1 MPIFDLSPD
10 DYSFPPVHLTDSSG
24 ILAIGGDLH
33 PNRIL
38 NAYSH
43 GIFPWFNP
51 DEPILWWSPNPRCVL
66 FPTEIKVSKSMK
78 QLFRRNEFRVTYD
91 QDFLGVIHACKEIY
105 RPSQQG
111 TWISEEII
119 DSYLQLH
126 KQGFVH
132 SVEVWQGKNLVGG
145 LYGGN
150 LGKCFFGESM
160 FSKVSNASKFGFI
173 SLAKNLAR
181 LNYEIIDCQV
191 HNPHLESM
199 GAKMME
205 REMFSGIVK
214 QQRDIEL
221 DERNW
226 NNVFVKEFEF

>member
-1 MPIFDLSPD
+1 MPIFELSSN
-10 DYSFPPVHLTDSSG
+10 DYSFPPVHFANPSG
-24 ILAIGGDLH
+24 ILAIGGDLQ

-51 DEPILWWSPNPRCVL
+51 EEPILWWSPDPRCIIY
-66 FPTEIKVSKSMK
+66 PSEIKVSKSMK
-78 QLFRRNEFRVTYD
+78 QLFRRNEFRITYD
-91 QDFLGVIHACKEIY
+91 QDFLGVIYGCKEIY
-105 RPSQQG
+105 RPDQQG

-126 KQGFVH
+126 KQGFIH
-132 SVEVWQGKNLVGG
+132 SVEVWQGEKLVGG

-160 FSKVSNASKFGFI
+160 FSRVSNASKFGFI
-173 SLAKNLAR
+173 SLAKNLAL

-199 GAKMME
+199 GAEMMGRKE
-205 REMFSGIVK
+205 FSEIVK
-214 QQRDIEL
+214 KQSSSEL
-221 DERNW
+221 DKRNW
-226 NNVFVKEFEF
+226 NDIFIKEFEF